1 MRLKSSFK
9 REILMQANRR
19 SFFAGALAACV
30 VIKKTAN
37 AASEAATGTRRFDFY
52 RSVTRIG
59 RQSVAVSRSGS
70 QVTIEVDVGIVVEM
84 VGPAR
89 LPQHATGLR
98 GLVDGKATKPDAVT
112 DDNGSREFAA
122 ATRGPNGLAIK
133 GSAYSGVIGGN
144 PGTTTYWSPAFL
156 KRPVWISTQDGQPLS
171 VTARS
176 GRIERF
182 PTPSGAVDT
191 TRWQIGGDLADLDL
205 FYDRSGEW
213 LGPEFQARG
222 ETVRMVTL
230 DVDASLSP
238 LWVDAA

>member
-1 MRLKSSFK
+1 
-9 REILMQANRR
+9 MQANRR

-37 AASEAATGTRRFDFY
+37 AASEAATGTRRFDLV
-52 RSVTRIG
+52 RGDTRIG
-59 RQSVAVSRSGS
+59 RQSVTVSRSGS
-70 QVTIEVDVGIVVEM
+70 QVTVEVEVDIAVRIVGVPVYRYTLSSSEIWD
-84 VGPAR
+84 GGR
-89 LPQHATGLR
+89 LLK
-98 GLVDGKATKPDAVT
+98 LDAVT
-112 DDNGSREFAA
+112 DDNGTRGFAA
-122 ATRGPNGLAIK
+122 AARSANGLAIK
-133 GSAYSGVIGGN
+133 GSSYTGVVGGN
-144 PGTTTYWSPAFL
+144 PGTTTYWSPAFP

-182 PTPSGAVDT
+182 PTPSGAVDA

-213 LGPEFQARG
+213 LGSEFQARG

-230 DVDASLSP
+230 DVDALLSP

>member
-1 MRLKSSFK
+1 
-9 REILMQANRR
+9 MQANRR
-19 SFFAGALAACV
+19 SFVAGALAACGV
-30 VIKKTAN
+30 LGKTAA
-37 AASEAATGTRRFDFY
+37 AASEAATATRRFDLI
-52 RSVTRIG
+52 RGDTRIG
-59 RQSVAVSRSGS
+59 RQSVTVSRSGS
-70 QVTIEVDVGIVVEM
+70 QVTVEVDVEIAVRL
-84 VGPAR
+84 VGVPVYRYTLSSSEVWDDGR
-89 LPQHATGLR
+89 LMKL
-98 GLVDGKATKPDAVT
+98 DAVT
-112 DDNGSREFAA
+112 DDNGSRAFAA
-122 ATRGPNGLAIK
+122 ATQGPNGLAMK

-176 GRIERF
+176 GRTERF
-182 PTPSGAVDT
+182 PTPRGAVDA

-213 LGPEFQARG
+213 IGSEFQARS
-222 ETVRMVTL
+222 ETVRIVAL

>member
-1 MRLKSSFK
+1 V
-9 REILMQANRR
+9 QANRR
-19 SFFAGALAACV
+19 SFVAGALAACAV
-30 VIKKTAN
+30 VGKTAA
-37 AASEAATGTRRFDFY
+37 AASGAATGTRRFDLV
-52 RSVTRIG
+52 RGGTRIG
-59 RQSVAVSRSGS
+59 RQSVTVSRSGS
-70 QVTIEVDVGIVVEM
+70 QVTVEVGVDIAVRIVGVPVYRYTLSSSE
-84 VGPAR
+84 VWDGGR
-89 LPQHATGLR
+89 LMEL
-98 GLVDGKATKPDAVT
+98 DAVT

-122 ATRGPNGLAIK
+122 ATRVPNGLAIK

-213 LGPEFQARG
+213 LGSEFQARG

-230 DVDASLSP
+230 DVDALLSP

>member
-1 MRLKSSFK
+1 MRLKYSLKS
-9 REILMQANRR
+9 EILMQANRR
-19 SFFAGALAACV
+19 SLFAGALAACV
-30 VIKKTAN
+30 VIEKTAN
-37 AASEAATGTRRFDFY
+37 AASKAATGTHRFNLVRGDQ
-52 RSVTRIG
+52 RIG
-59 RQSVAVSRSGS
+59 RQSVTVARSGP
-70 QVTIEVDVGIVVEM
+70 QVTVEVEVDIAVRIVGVPVYRYTLSSSEIWD
-84 VGPAR
+84 GGR
-89 LPQHATGLR
+89 LLK
-98 GLVDGKATKPDAVT
+98 LVAVT
-112 DDNGSREFAA
+112 NDNGSREFAA

-144 PGTTTYWSPAFL
+144 PGAITYWSLAFL

-182 PTPSGAVDT
+182 PTPSGAVDA
-191 TRWQIGGDLADLDL
+191 TRWQIGGDLAGLDL

-213 LGPEFQARG
+213 IGSEFQARG
-222 ETVRMVTL
+222 ETVRIVTL